1 MLNVDNNSNNDS
13 FSTIILSKKNREL
26 IMMKRLIMIILSGMC
41 FGNGLQAMNSLQTP
55 FVRIGQSIDNINL
68 PLMGKLTNFLPFGLV
83 ATALKDYPL
92 QSMMLVTGLLTYIL
106 SRNEKVREL
115 FEKYKALGLAKLGI
129 KQSFFDANDETLFI
143 FDGEDADDAEEQ
155 METEDELLD
164 DSDSDDVRKKEEAKN
179 PRILKFL

>member
-1 MLNVDNNSNNDS
+1 
-13 FSTIILSKKNREL
+13 
-26 IMMKRLIMIILSGMC
+26 
-41 FGNGLQAMNSLQTP
+41 
-55 FVRIGQSIDNINL
+55 
-68 PLMGKLTNFLPFGLV
+68 MGKLTNLLPFGLV

-92 QSMMLVTGLLTYIL
+92 QSMMVVTGLLAYIL
-106 SRNEKVREL
+106 SRNENVREL

-143 FDGEDADDAEEQ
+143 FDGEDAEDAEEQ

-164 DSDSDDVRKKEEAKN
+164 DVADSDDDVFRKEKNEN